1 MKPADIKVLENELD
15 HIERF
20 IPQSESIN
28 TSISK
33 TNVAWHLDHSLKVIN
48 AVIAT
53 MQKSDQALYIDNFSF
68 FR

>member
-28 TSISK
+28 TSI
-33 TNVAWHLDHSLKVIN
+33 
-48 AVIAT
+48 
-53 MQKSDQALYIDNFSF
+53 
-68 FR
+68 